1 MIFHFTVQLL
11 FPGLL
16 KSFSL
21 FFLDINECFPGGLLS
36 EHERLAHICHNDANC
51 TNTKGSYYCDCLA
64 GYSGDGITCQGSS
77 TFFPLLVVCIDWIW
91 FFSISYSKRKNFGQG
106 CYFEE
111 LSQWK
116 RGAFHIYF
124 VSLLVNMNLG
134 TAIFFPD
141 IDECSPGEI
150 SNDYI
155 HLAHNC
161 DTDANCTNTK
171 GSFFCTCKTGFSG
184 DGVTCVGAFLI

>member
-11 FPGLL
+11 FPGSL

-77 TFFPLLVVCIDWIW
+77 TFFPLLW
-91 FFSISYSKRKNFGQG
+91 FVLIESD
-106 CYFEE
+106 
-111 LSQWK
+111 
-116 RGAFHIYF
+116 
-124 VSLLVNMNLG
+124 
-134 TAIFFPD
+134 FFP
-141 IDECSPGEI
+141 
-150 SNDYI
+150 
-155 HLAHNC
+155 
-161 DTDANCTNTK
+161 
-171 GSFFCTCKTGFSG
+171 
-184 DGVTCVGAFLI
+184 FLIQKEQFWPRVLFWGIVAMKKGRIPYLFCFLACWYEPWYGNFLSRYRWMLHWWDFKRLYSSCSQLWHWCKLHEY